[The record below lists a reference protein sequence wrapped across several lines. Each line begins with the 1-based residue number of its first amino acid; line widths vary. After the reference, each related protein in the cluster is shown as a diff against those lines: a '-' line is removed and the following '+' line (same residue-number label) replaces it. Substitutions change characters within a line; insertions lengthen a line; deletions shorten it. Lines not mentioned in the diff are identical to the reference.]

1 MTIDAIPLTDVD
13 RASLQTRVQRV
24 LMGSLVPTGA
34 AMSSAWAAGAVLAEE
49 ITGSDTL
56 AGLAG
61 ACTAVGSALVTVPIA
76 RRMARLGR
84 RQGLIAGWSI
94 GAMGG
99 AITFAAAILEFY
111 PFVLL
116 GMIGIGAGNA
126 TNLAARYAAAD
137 LAEPERAARAI
148 GLLVWTATIGTV
160 IGPTLALGPA
170 TSAAGFIGLP
180 ELSGPFLMSTVFFLS
195 GLICTHRWLRPD
207 PLEVLG
213 TIGEHAPAHPPVIRT
228 MKQIATSA
236 PARLAVLAMLVGH
249 AVMVGVMTM
258 TPLHMKDGEHEL
270 RVIGFVISLHIVGMY
285 AFSPVVGWL
294 VDRLGSHLLI
304 AAGGLIL
311 FAGAEL
317 ASHTDPEDSTG
328 VFVGL
333 FLIGLGWSFG
343 LIAGSS
349 LLTRSFSLADR
360 VHVQGTADLIMTSA
374 GAAAGLSSGVIVEW
388 AGFHSLSHW
397 AGLGSLS
404 LVAAAMAAYFSRST
418 TTTAAGSI
426 S

>member
-1 MTIDAIPLTDVD
+1 MTIDATPLANVD
-13 RASLQTRVQRV
+13 RAVLQIRVQRV
-24 LMGSLVPTGA
+24 LMSSLVLTGA
-34 AMSSAWAAGAVLAEE
+34 AMSAVYAAAAVLAED

-61 ACTAVGSALVTVPIA
+61 GCLAVGSALATVPVA

-84 RQGLIAGWSI
+84 RRGLVAGWAI
-94 GAMGG
+94 GALG
-99 AITFAAAILEFY
+99 AAIAFASAILEFY
-111 PFVLL
+111 PFVVL

-137 LAEPERAARAI
+137 LADDDKAARAI

-160 IGPTLALGPA
+160 VGPTLALGPA
-170 TSAAGFIGLP
+170 GAVAESVGLP
-180 ELSGPFLMSTVFFLS
+180 QLSGPFLLAVILFLG
-195 GLICTHRWLRPD
+195 GLACTHIWLRPD

-213 TIGEHAPAHPPVIRT
+213 TIGDQAPARPPLVQTIQR
-228 MKQIATSA
+228 IAASPA
-236 PARLAVLAMLVGH
+236 ARLAVLAMLVGH

-258 TPLHMKDGEHEL
+258 TPLHMKDGDHEL
-270 RVIGFVISLHIVGMY
+270 RVIGFVISLHVVGMY
-285 AFSPVVGWL
+285 AFSPAIGWL
-294 VDRLGSHLLI
+294 VDRLGPHLLI
-304 AAGGLIL
+304 GAGGVAL
-311 FAGAEL
+311 FLGAEL
-317 ASHTDPEDSTG
+317 ASHTDPEDSMG

-349 LLTRSFSLADR
+349 LLTKSFAPAER

-374 GAAAGLSSGVIVEW
+374 GAAAGLSAGMIVEW

-397 AGLGSLS
+397 AGLGSLT
-404 LVAAAMAAYFSRST
+404 LVAAALAAYFT
-418 TTTAAGSI
+418 GGSARPVAT
-426 S
+426 